1 MSCIEGLSCGSHGT
15 NFSTPCFK
23 DETKC
28 SKPTFVS
35 YLCHGTL
42 LHLCDKSDNEK
53 VQQKVC
59 SSIDPKPFQCPEFW
73 EACQQVPGARYH
85 NNECID
91 SFNAFP
97 NNFDCINRM
106 DVAERLFTL
115 PLAFGEID
123 RTRTHFRQDN
133 LYGYNQSGFKC
144 LLDNGEQKFFPW
156 NVSEWNKEDVYTT
169 TCALKD
175 GMKVNPSD
183 ILKEFFR
190 DYASVLNIS
199 HLKHQILELYGRFS
213 QYFDYFIFDIGR
225 SAKDTLLERFTKPCS
240 SRSNDLYCYA
250 NSDICYL
257 EEENCDGIAQCP
269 LAEDEDIN
277 SCPFPDFATMTC
289 NKTNTNPNFK
299 FLIKA
304 TQCDGIVECRN
315 KEDEKNFGREKII
328 FLILGITALVFYII
342 SYALVASIQKDSS
355 TKIEEDETTF
365 DFNSDSHCQDS
376 LRNFVVSKQGTENQ
390 TTINRKLYQF
400 ELIQHESNAS
410 ETLICIK
417 VRILIF

>member
-1 MSCIEGLSCGSHGT
+1 MNIFILVYFCGLLSCIEGLSCGSHGT

-133 LYGYNQSGFKC
+133 LVYGYNQSGFNSRSRYKIA
-144 LLDNGEQKFFPW
+144 G
-156 NVSEWNKEDVYTT
+156 
-169 TCALKD
+169 
-175 GMKVNPSD
+175 PSRS
-183 ILKEFFR
+183 ILSLI
-190 DYASVLNIS
+190 SVLCLMSIHNVRVLQKCI
-199 HLKHQILELYGRFS
+199 G
-213 QYFDYFIFDIGR
+213 FD
-225 SAKDTLLERFTKPCS
+225 P
-240 SRSNDLYCYA
+240 
-250 NSDICYL
+250 
-257 EEENCDGIAQCP
+257 
-269 LAEDEDIN
+269 
-277 SCPFPDFATMTC
+277 
-289 NKTNTNPNFK
+289 
-299 FLIKA
+299 
-304 TQCDGIVECRN
+304 TQ
-315 KEDEKNFGREKII
+315 
-328 FLILGITALVFYII
+328 LH
-342 SYALVASIQKDSS
+342 S
-355 TKIEEDETTF
+355 
-365 DFNSDSHCQDS
+365 
-376 LRNFVVSKQGTENQ
+376 
-390 TTINRKLYQF
+390 
-400 ELIQHESNAS
+400 
-410 ETLICIK
+410 
-417 VRILIF
+417 